1 RLRVGRLRACT
12 TAATSSTS
20 NIDATITRRTQYQDR
35 QDPGDDLTAT
45 APRTIAM
52 LSTLFLLLY
61 ATRETVHALTA
72 EISPTVSYLL
82 DKGCANDTEIIDHLL
97 FESALYYNKHK
108 LPSPQVDVRIEMWV
122 QEVSSVSELTQ
133 DFEIDLYMNEY
144 WTDPGL
150 AYDILNP
157 CQGNLSFDW
166 AVMQNIWTPN
176 TCFINSKKAQ
186 LHSSPF
192 TNVFLMVFPNG
203 SVWSNW
209 RIKSTGPCVMDLTKF
224 PMDSIECSLTFESF
238 NYNKDEVFMRWGDP
252 PLTIFKP
259 IELPDFTMTNFSTS
273 NKFQLY
279 AAGYWSELNVNF
291 LFRRRSGWYLL
302 QGYIPTYMTVFISWI
317 PFYLGPKAIPARTM
331 IGVNALLALT
341 FQFGNIIR
349 NLPRVSYIKAIDVW
363 IFFSPPL
370 YSSTSFSTPLQL
382 FITSTPPPPPN
393 FHSFPFSGIC
403 FVFASLFELA
413 TIGFLMRNEGK
424 PATKSTT
431 RITKN
436 SARWQQP
443 SICKNDNQRKSKNIL
458 YCERL
463 DNTSRLMFP
472 ENSLIFKITV
482 VFTFYNFIYW
492 FVYMKQA
499 WDQAP

>member
-1 RLRVGRLRACT
+1 MG
-12 TAATSSTS
+12 
-20 NIDATITRRTQYQDR
+20 
-35 QDPGDDLTAT
+35 GDTFELLPYHGTV
-45 APRTIAM
+45 M

-61 ATRETVHALTA
+61 ATRESVHALSA

-82 DKGCANDTEIIDHLL
+82 DRGCANDTEVIDHLL
-97 FESALYYNKHK
+97 IDRALYYNKHK

-209 RIKSTGPCVMDLTKF
+209 RIKSTGPCVMDLSKF

-238 NYNKDEVFMRWGDP
+238 NYNKDEVFMRWSDP

-259 IELPDFTMTNFSTS
+259 IELPDFTMTNYSTS

-363 IFFSPPL
+363 ML
-370 YSSTSFSTPLQL
+370 
-382 FITSTPPPPPN
+382 
-393 FHSFPFSGIC
+393 SGIC

-413 TIGFLMRNEGK
+413 TIGFLMRDEGR
-424 PATKSTT
+424 PPTKSS
-431 RITKN
+431 RSIKN
-436 SARWQQP
+436 ASVRWQQQ
-443 SICKNDNQRKSKNIL
+443 SNSKDEVQRKSQNIV

-463 DNTSRLMFP
+463 DNCSRLMFP
-472 ENSLIFKITV
+472 V

-492 FVYMKQA
+492 FVYMKSA
-499 WDQAP
+499 MDAAP